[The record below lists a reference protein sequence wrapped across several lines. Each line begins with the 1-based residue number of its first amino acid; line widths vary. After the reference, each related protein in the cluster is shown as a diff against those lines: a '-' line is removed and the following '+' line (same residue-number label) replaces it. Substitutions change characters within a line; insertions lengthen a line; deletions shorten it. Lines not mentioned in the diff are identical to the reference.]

1 MNLQDLIAYCL
12 MGLAVVCFA
21 YLVWASRQRT
31 GTRDESKK
39 K

>member
-12 MGLAVVCFA
+12 MGVAVFCFA
-21 YLVWASRQRT
+21 YLVWASRR
-31 GTRDESKK
+31 GSNPSKK